1 MYSLHCCPTKSAVT
15 GALTFDVKLGMDDVA
30 HNRGKVKVFHCFL
43 GSPSAGEEHA
53 GQPQVLAGPRV
64 KKDLHFFYLTILPAH
79 ILQEGLSHVIIQ
91 PCKSHFLQW
100 DLADIEFIQLWKK

>member
-1 MYSLHCCPTKSAVT
+1 M
-15 GALTFDVKLGMDDVA
+15 
-30 HNRGKVKVFHCFL
+30 KVFHCFL

-53 GQPQVLAGPRV
+53 GQPQVLAGTRV
-64 KKDLHFFYLTILPAH
+64 KKDLHLFYLTILPAH

-100 DLADIEFIQLWKK
+100 DLADIEFIQLELRNWEGEVPVFRSDMATGILKVFNRYIL